1 MNGSSASS
9 WVCGSR
15 LFFLQEL
22 VSLTPFSLFPSPSTF
37 LSFPSQLKAKI
48 TRAMAAREQKQRKRS
63 LQKYI
68 PDCCNAIWAV
78 LEAMAGA
85 VPRGPKRQ
93 RVEGQTDV
101 ISKVWGRLGK
111 FVWRGCLGRTAWQG
125 GGGRVA
131 SCFVWGEG
139 RVCVGCTWSCAAGLT
154 GEACDRLH
162 G

>member
-1 MNGSSASS
+1 MLFVTPSLPSPRHLFHHFLLQSISSRPRSCGPWRHVSRSSAGS
-9 WVCGSR
+9 WVCNNCV
-15 LFFLQEL
+15 QQ
-22 VSLTPFSLFPSPSTF
+22 PPP
-37 LSFPSQLKAKI
+37 LSCFQLKAKI

-101 ISKVWGRLGK
+101 ISKVRGRLG
-111 FVWRGCLGRTAWQG
+111 TSG
-125 GGGRVA
+125 GGGLV
-131 SCFVWGEG
+131 
-139 RVCVGCTWSCAAGLT
+139 
-154 GEACDRLH
+154 
-162 G
+162 